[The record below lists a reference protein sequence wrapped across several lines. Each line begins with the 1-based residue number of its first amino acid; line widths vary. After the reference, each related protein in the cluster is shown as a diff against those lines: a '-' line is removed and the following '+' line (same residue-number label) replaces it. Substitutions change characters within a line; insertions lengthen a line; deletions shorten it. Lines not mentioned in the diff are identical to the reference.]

1 MRSVGYLLDDQL
13 AMALH
18 LATQLEKPV
27 LLEGLP
33 GVGKTEVAVSLANV
47 LDTELIR
54 LQCYEGIDVSGAI
67 YEWNYAKQ
75 MVALK
80 SRETGD
86 KSTIDDIFSEHY
98 LLERPLLRA
107 IRARSAAPVL
117 LIDEVDRADEEFEA
131 FLLEVLDNF
140 QISIPEFGT
149 IKATI
154 APIVILTSNRTRTLH
169 DALRRRCL
177 YHWLDYPD
185 LAREIEILVAR
196 VPGIDIRLATQIG
209 EVMQAIRETDMVK
222 KPGVA
227 ETVDWAESLLMLG
240 VADLTPEITESTLSC
255 IVKYK
260 ADLDLLSSDKI
271 TSLFEATSQADHG

>member
-1 MRSVGYLLDDQL
+1 MGYLLDDQL

-27 LLEGLP
+27 LLEGPP
-33 GVGKTEVAVSLANV
+33 GVGKTEVAVSLASV

-86 KSTIDDIFSEHY
+86 KSTLDDIFGELY

-131 FLLEVLDNF
+131 FLLEILDNF

-196 VPGIDIRLATQIG
+196 VPGIETRLATQIS
-209 EVMQAIRETDMVK
+209 EIMQAIRETYMVK

-227 ETVDWAESLLMLG
+227 ETVDWAESLLMLE

-260 ADLDLLSSDKI
+260 ADLDLLNSDKI
-271 TSLFEATSQADHG
+271 TSLFEATSHAGHG

>member
-27 LLEGLP
+27 LLEGPP

-86 KSTIDDIFSEHY
+86 KSTLDDIFGELY

-196 VPGIDIRLATQIG
+196 VPGIETRLATQIC

-271 TSLFEATSQADHG
+271 TSLFEATSQAGHG

>member
-27 LLEGLP
+27 LLEGPP

-86 KSTIDDIFSEHY
+86 KSTLDDIFGELY

-107 IRARSAAPVL
+107 IRARSAAPVV
-117 LIDEVDRADEEFEA
+117 LID
-131 FLLEVLDNF
+131 
-140 QISIPEFGT
+140 
-149 IKATI
+149 
-154 APIVILTSNRTRTLH
+154 
-169 DALRRRCL
+169 
-177 YHWLDYPD
+177 
-185 LAREIEILVAR
+185 
-196 VPGIDIRLATQIG
+196 
-209 EVMQAIRETDMVK
+209 
-222 KPGVA
+222 
-227 ETVDWAESLLMLG
+227 
-240 VADLTPEITESTLSC
+240 
-255 IVKYK
+255 
-260 ADLDLLSSDKI
+260 
-271 TSLFEATSQADHG
+271 